1 MDMLISHA
9 LIVLVGL
16 IHVWIMYLEM
26 VLWTKPKGL
35 KIFRMSPQK
44 AADTKSLA
52 FNQGLYNG
60 FLALALLWG
69 VVEGKQDLQLYGLIC
84 VFIAGIAG
92 AVTVGKKIFF
102 VQSLPALIAL
112 FAFWKIQIA

>member
-1 MDMLISHA
+1 MLISHFLIIVVA
-9 LIVLVGL
+9 LIHL
-16 IHVWIMYLEM
+16 WIMYLEM

-60 FLALALLWG
+60 FLALALIWG
-69 VVEGKQDLQLYGLIC
+69 VVEGQQQMQLYGLVC
-84 VFIAGIAG
+84 VFMAGVAG

-102 VQSLPALIAL
+102 VQSVPALIAML
-112 FAFWKIQIA
+112 AFWQFQYA